1 MKQKI
6 IIILQICFWQLIIGR
21 KYSSPVNFPFFYTS
35 DLRKYDKNNFIFEF
49 FIFNFASKEKAGLN
63 ACNMIGVEVWSF
75 VRENGRRTNL

>member
-6 IIILQICFWQLIIGR
+6 RIILLIYFWQLIGR
-21 KYSSPVNFPFFYTS
+21 KYSSPANFPFFNIS

-49 FIFNFASKEKAGLN
+49 FIFNFSSKEKAGLDG
-63 ACNMIGVEVWSF
+63 CNIIGVEVWSF